1 MARSTGEGPHGDA
14 ASGRPQ
20 KARPCSPSL
29 AEPHEGSYYSPGSLE
44 HRGSTIYDD
53 PPGLAACLAL
63 PRTPVVSMV
72 GPMRS
77 GRKKSVAAQRVEVE
91 EVDTVSLRPAEQRRA
106 FARGVHGMRWAGSLR
121 DGRRRGEAGHLSAGR
136 QPSRRCSNSQQPRRS
151 DPSRCRRSHSCSRR
165 PSRGHLSCLQTQ
177 PAKRRLS
184 VWRIHPCHK
193 PTTWREVKC
202 CRWLMA
208 AAVGKGSAPQVHG
221 RAHPRGRR
229 TDAISSTFISKVGTV
244 KR

>member
-1 MARSTGEGPHGDA
+1 MGWVSQGWTPAGG
-14 ASGRPQ
+14 SG
-20 KARPCSPSL
+20 
-29 AEPHEGSYYSPGSLE
+29 
-44 HRGSTIYDD
+44 
-53 PPGLAACLAL
+53 
-63 PRTPVVSMV
+63 TPLC
-72 GPMRS
+72 R
-77 GRKKSVAAQRVEVE
+77 
-91 EVDTVSLRPAEQRRA
+91 
-106 FARGVHGMRWAGSLR
+106 
-121 DGRRRGEAGHLSAGR
+121 
-136 QPSRRCSNSQQPRRS
+136 PSRRCSNSQQPRLS

-229 TDAISSTFISKVGTV
+229 TEAISSTFISKVGTV
-244 KR
+244 KRYLGFDPGLHDARRQRRNPLRRPFGRVRRGVPRGHIPRGITLTVTFSATTDKRVGQFQRVTGSKKI